1 MYTLTTLLTA
11 MNLTDFHDSSLLKLD
26 IGGPF
31 VEDIVDHQTEEYIV
45 VQISQSEDAGS
56 RRRRQ
61 QQVMVFKFLGCVL
74 PLVFPSPLCKLSGCA
89 FPCCEVCQCQH

>member
-1 MYTLTTLLTA
+1 

-31 VEDIVDHQTEEYIV
+31 VEDVVDDQTEEYIV
-45 VQISQSEDAGS
+45 VQISQSEDTGS
-56 RRRRQ
+56 RRRHQ
-61 QQVMVFKFLGCVL
+61 QQVMVFKFLRCVL
-74 PLVFPSPLCKLSGCA
+74 LLVFPPPLCRLNCRA